1 MRCSDQGGRRYNNL
15 QPATTSL
22 LRNIIEAVVQ
32 TCSVKK
38 VFLEISQNSLEISQ
52 ISQNSPGT
60 PGRPWHRCF
69 PVNFICFYVVKVM
82 QNKDKLF
89 V

>member
-52 ISQNSPGT
+52 I
-60 PGRPWHRCF
+60 
-69 PVNFICFYVVKVM
+69 
-82 QNKDKLF
+82 
-89 V
+89 